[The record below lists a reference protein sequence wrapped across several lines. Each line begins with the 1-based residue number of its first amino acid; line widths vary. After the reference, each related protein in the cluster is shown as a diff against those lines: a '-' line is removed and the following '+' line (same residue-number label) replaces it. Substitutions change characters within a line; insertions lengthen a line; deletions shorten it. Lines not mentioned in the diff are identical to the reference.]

1 MENGFEVKLDTPMKR
16 ILTGIILI
24 IALAGL
30 CTYYVSEYQN
40 HLKYPSYEVILLNY
54 HTGEV
59 VNVEGKVISTFNGG
73 FQTTENFYGHWVN
86 MKIISDTPVS
96 VEDKIS
102 VVGVL
107 APNNTIINVQILEVN
122 QYWKYIFVFLRSL
135 VALIILLYIFHRY
148 WSFDWK
154 TYEFRRR

>member
-1 MENGFEVKLDTPMKR
+1 MKLDTPPKR

-30 CTYYVSEYQN
+30 CTYYVSEYPN
-40 HLKYPSYEVILLNY
+40 HLEYPSYEVILTDY
-54 HTGEV
+54 PIGEV
-59 VNVEGKVISTFNGG
+59 VNIGGTVTSTFNGG

-96 VEDKIS
+96 VDDKVS
-102 VVGVL
+102 LVGVL
-107 APNNTIINVQILEVN
+107 APNNTIINVERIEVN
-122 QYWKYIFVFLRSL
+122 KYWKYIFVLLRSL
-135 VALIILLYIFHRY
+135 VALIFLIYIFHRY

-154 TYEFRRR
+154 SYEFRRR